1 MTSLKNITNKTT
13 SLLVNNT
20 SDKEEYYYKEYELS
34 TVDILL
40 PIVFG
45 VLAAF
50 LFISILKCC
59 IKRNN

>member
-45 VLAAF
+45 VLAGF
-50 LFISILKCC
+50 LFISLIKCCC
-59 IKRNN
+59 IKK

>member
-1 MTSLKNITNKTT
+1 MTSLKNITNKST

-34 TVDILL
+34 TLDILL

-45 VLAAF
+45 ICAAF
-50 LFISILKCC
+50 LFLSILRCC
-59 IKRNN
+59 VKRN

>member
-1 MTSLKNITNKTT
+1 MTSLKNITNKST

-34 TVDILL
+34 TLDILL

-45 VLAAF
+45 IFAAF
-50 LFISILKCC
+50 LFLSILRCC
-59 IKRNN
+59 VKRN

>member
-1 MTSLKNITNKTT
+1 MTSLKNITNKST

-20 SDKEEYYYKEYELS
+20 SDKEDYYYGEYELS
-34 TVDILL
+34 TMDILL